1 LRCRQMTSAP
11 FTRPPPVQDYSSD
24 GGDTD
29 DE

>member
-1 LRCRQMTSAP
+1 MTSAP